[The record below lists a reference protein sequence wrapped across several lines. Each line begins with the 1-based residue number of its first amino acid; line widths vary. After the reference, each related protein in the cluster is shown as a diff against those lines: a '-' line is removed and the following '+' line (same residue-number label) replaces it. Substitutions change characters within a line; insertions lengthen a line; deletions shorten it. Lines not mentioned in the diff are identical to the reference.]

1 VKINAMIVTKNMEIA
16 QLIENILQQLQIEVR
31 ISQDWKSAI
40 FSDESF
46 SYYLVDQNVLEPGES
61 VRVSSSSI
69 LIGLIHE
76 ASFENAR
83 MWMKN
88 GAFDV
93 ILVPHELDALKSILE
108 KTAELIRLNR
118 MELLHDDVGGGRVSA
133 FFSAKGGS
141 GKTMV
146 ASMVAQSLKV
156 NHEKRVILIDLNAQ
170 YGGIEA
176 VFGIDPV
183 RSYYDLRPVLKELSL
198 THILNVSV
206 NDQTTGVQILLGPAN
221 PEKAEHVSEDLISKV
236 IRICRAN
243 FDHVILD
250 LPSHF
255 DPISYTGLQE
265 ATDIYYMLTPE
276 SMAIRGL
283 KQATTMFRRFHLG
296 NKEKLS
302 LIINRKHRKSELTEK
317 DIARLVD
324 IPIVGTIQ
332 SDYFAL
338 QPTINM
344 GRPFFRKKKEK
355 IRTKPSLDV
364 RKIVEKVLK

>member
-1 VKINAMIVTKNMEIA
+1 MKINALIATKNTEIA
-16 QLIENILQQLQIEVR
+16 QLIENILKQLQIEVV
-31 ISQDWKSAI
+31 ISSDWKSAL
-40 FSDESF
+40 FSQETY
-46 SYYLVDQNVLEPGES
+46 SYYLVDQNTLEPGDS
-61 VRVSSSSI
+61 VRVSSTSI

-93 ILVPHELDALKSILE
+93 ILIPHELDALKTILE
-108 KTAELIRLNR
+108 KTSELIRLNR

-133 FFSAKGGS
+133 FYSAKGGS

-146 ASMVAQSLKV
+146 ASMFAQCLKV

-170 YGGIEA
+170 YGGVEA
-176 VFGIDPV
+176 VFGIDPI
-183 RSYYDLRPVLKELSL
+183 RSYYDLRPVIKELSL

-221 PEKAEHVSEDLISKV
+221 PEKAEQLPEELISKV

-243 FDHVILD
+243 FDHVVLD
-250 LPSHF
+250 LPSAF
-255 DPISYTGLQE
+255 NPISYTGLQE
-265 ATDIYYMLTPE
+265 ATDIYYLLTPE
-276 SMAIRGL
+276 SMAIRSL
-283 KQATTMFRRFHLG
+283 KQATTLFRRFHLG

-302 LIINRKHRKSELTEK
+302 IIVNRKHRKSELTEK

-324 IPIVGTIQ
+324 IPIAGTIQ
-332 SDYFAL
+332 SDYFAI

-344 GRPFFRKKKEK
+344 GRPFYRKKKEK
-355 IRTKPSLDV
+355 VRTKVSLDV
-364 RKIVEKVLK
+364 RKIVEKVMK